1 MQPLSRT
8 PHTPNRGD
16 RSRRRFSALIAATLA
31 LALALTACGDA
42 DGDDPTDSRKAGAA
56 GSYPVSITHA
66 KGKTVVPS
74 KPKRVVALG
83 YVDVALA
90 RALGA
95 PIVGALKFSG
105 GADGRNF
112 PAVTPPLDE
121 EVAVLD
127 ETKPNVEKIA
137 ALRPDLILMTSGQP
151 TYQDAYSKLSAI
163 APTLGYRTKLA
174 QDDPT
179 ETTRLMGEL
188 LGEQKAATEL
198 IASSERA
205 IADFVAKHPAAK
217 GKKALFGQ
225 ALPDNAYLLVTP
237 DAQVNRFFARLGLVV
252 PAEFAALAGDVGPTG
267 SAALSLEELDRLDAA
282 DIAFLLFRDPK
293 IKDHA
298 LVRALDL
305 TKKGRLAS
313 LDMGTA
319 YVVLLPN
326 PANTAYLLGKIEPTV
341 AKLAE

>member
-1 MQPLSRT
+1 MQPLSCT

-16 RSRRRFSALIAATLA
+16 RSHRRFSALIAATLA
-31 LALALTACGDA
+31 LALALTACGDS
-42 DGDDPTDSRKAGAA
+42 DGDEPTDSRKAGAA

-105 GADGRNF
+105 GSDGRNF

-127 ETKPNVEKIA
+127 EIKPNVEKIA

-282 DIAFLLFRDPK
+282 DIAFLLFRDAK

-305 TKKGRLAS
+305 TKTGRLAS

-326 PANTAYLLGKIEPTV
+326 PANTAYLLSKIEPTV